1 MFRHTTVLLIVSL
14 TLGSGRL
21 LACGWDCLDDPVTA
35 QAPCHETDSRTA
47 ALDAATA
54 HPCPPEAVQLPVTVS
69 PKNTTQ
75 LERLAHWS
83 TSEPAAMAV
92 PPSSSRP
99 PDHLSS
105 PLPLYHPRVV
115 AVLRI

>member
-1 MFRHTTVLLIVSL
+1 MFRHTAVLLIVSL
-14 TLGSGRL
+14 ALGSGRL
-21 LACGWDCLDDPVTA
+21 LACGWDCLDDRVTA

-47 ALDAATA
+47 TVDAAAA

-69 PKNTTQ
+69 PKNTTL

-83 TSEPAAMAV
+83 TSVPATMVV
-92 PPSSSRP
+92 PPTSSRP
-99 PDHLSS
+99 PHHLSAQ
-105 PLPLYHPRVV
+105 LPVFHAPVV